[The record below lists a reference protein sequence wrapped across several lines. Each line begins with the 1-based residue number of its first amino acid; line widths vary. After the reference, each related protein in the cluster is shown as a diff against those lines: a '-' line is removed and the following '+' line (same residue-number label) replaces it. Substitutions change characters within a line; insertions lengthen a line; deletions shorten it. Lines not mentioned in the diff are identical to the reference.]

1 MRCRA
6 LANEPAV
13 LLLDEVTGDLDEA
26 NGQVRG
32 HACGAGRGHVS
43 ASCDK
48 CALALPLVH
57 EHPQIVM
64 KILTDL
70 NARKGVTCVM
80 VTHDVALKAFAHRV
94 IRMVDGKI
102 SRIEETPE
110 FVRQDALDT
119 LAASAPVQAILAL
132 ERSAAA
138 AAASGAQA
146 TPSSSSGVGR
156 PAAAGAASGG
166 RSWSRLDEDGA
177 ESVGQGGGGGGVL
190 GSLAWAASQ
199 AALAARGIL
208 TYTGVLEPPAPPAAY
223 AAGDRAL
230 PPPSSVRV
238 VGGATTST
246 GLSGVAAISHAV
258 FAGRSLAVGG
268 GGPAPPTASPHASAH
283 RVVRTP
289 ESYATFTF
297 GVRAR
302 AAAAAEEAARALAA
316 AAKEAR
322 LRAAL
327 AAQQELRA
335 AAAAARGAP
344 MAVAW

>member
-1 MRCRA
+1 
-6 LANEPAV
+6 
-13 LLLDEVTGDLDEA
+13 
-26 NGQVRG
+26 
-32 HACGAGRGHVS
+32 
-43 ASCDK
+43 
-48 CALALPLVH
+48 
-57 EHPQIVM
+57 M

-102 SRIEETPE
+102 SRIEETPD

-119 LAASAPVQAILAL
+119 LAASAPVQAIMAL

-138 AAASGAQA
+138 AAAASGTQA
-146 TPSSSSGVGR
+146 TSSGSGVGR
-156 PAAAGAASGG
+156 PAAAAGIVTGG
-166 RSWSRLDEDGA
+166 RSWSRLDEDGT
-177 ESVGQGGGGGGVL
+177 ESVGQGGGGVL

-199 AALAARGIL
+199 AALAARGL
-208 TYTGVLEPPAPPAAY
+208 LAFAGVLEPPAPPAVDS
-223 AAGDRAL
+223 AGDRAL

-238 VGGATTST
+238 VGTTTSM

-258 FAGRSLAVGG
+258 FAGRSLGMGG
-268 GGPAPPTASPHASAH
+268 GGPAAPTASPHTSAH

-289 ESYATFTF
+289 ESYATYTF

-302 AAAAAEEAARALAA
+302 AAAAEEEAARVLAA